1 MLHTCMADYNYGI
14 FKNFLMKNRLT
25 GIILIFTAF
34 ISLNALAQG
43 NVFGVNGSQ
52 TTLNGK
58 PITVLGLRCS
68 NALLSD
74 TSTTDLIEYLDVYK
88 RYGLNTVSVFVMGS
102 RYGDIKGYNE
112 DASLNEKFMVR
123 LARIIEAA
131 DKLEMIVLVG
141 CLYWG
146 GSKAKWELW
155 EQKDAERAIFNTV
168 LWLAENNY
176 RNVFIDVDNEGMGK
190 KFKEF
195 DQAGLV
201 KSAKKA
207 DSSYFVATNFKGDPP
222 PAADLGIHFSNKVP
236 GKPYIESEGTPDN
249 APGNYWGAYSKKPP
263 LYNYINIGVYTDEMK
278 QRQIIMTKE
287 CLDKGWGYMMASTW
301 LQCVPPHGPN
311 AYPGGDGSEE
321 NPGIRWWLE
330 AVKEMMVKD

>member
-1 MLHTCMADYNYGI
+1 MADYNYGI

-74 TSTTDLIEYLDVYK
+74 TSTTDLIQYLDVYK

-176 RNVFIDVDNEGMGK
+176 RNVLLMSTM
-190 KFKEF
+190 KEW
-195 DQAGLV
+195 V
-201 KSAKKA
+201 KNLRSLTRQ
-207 DSSYFVATNFKGDPP
+207 VW
-222 PAADLGIHFSNKVP
+222 LKVP
-236 GKPYIESEGTPDN
+236 
-249 APGNYWGAYSKKPP
+249 KKLTHPILWLP
-263 LYNYINIGVYTDEMK
+263 TLRVILHL
-278 QRQIIMTKE
+278 Q
-287 CLDKGWGYMMASTW
+287 LTW
-301 LQCVPPHGPN
+301 EFISVIKCRVNH
-311 AYPGGDGSEE
+311 
-321 NPGIRWWLE
+321 I
-330 AVKEMMVKD
+330 